1 MLGLKFGWLDLLG
14 IVLMT
19 FGFVLLLTWN
29 GFGLILLVIGLFLV
43 LLSGVRERKRRFQ
56 RRV

>member
-19 FGFVLLLTWN
+19 FGFVLLLTGN

>member
-19 FGFVLLLTWN
+19 FGFVLLLTGN
-29 GFGLILLVIGLFLV
+29 GFGLILLVTGLFLV